1 MNTYKIEKGAIIDHE
16 KRYRGKKK
24 HKLNVYS
31 ISLTQS
37 FQGCFCRLVRS
48 LHSQSH
54 IHLHLA

>member
-1 MNTYKIEKGAIIDHE
+1 MNTYKIEKGAIIE
-16 KRYRGKKK
+16 KRCREKKQ

-37 FQGCFCRLVRS
+37 FQDCFCRLVRS

-54 IHLHLA
+54 IHLYLA